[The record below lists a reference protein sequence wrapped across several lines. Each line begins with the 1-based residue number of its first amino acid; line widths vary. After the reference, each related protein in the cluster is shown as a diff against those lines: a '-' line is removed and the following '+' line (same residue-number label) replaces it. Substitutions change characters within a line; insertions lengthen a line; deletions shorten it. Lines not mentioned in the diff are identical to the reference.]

1 MAKIKEA
8 FGKIALRANQ
18 MAEIAWF
25 VSNLFLCSP
34 AVLKAQDTTATPQKN
49 TQTELSQ
56 PDAPREA
63 KKKEQIQVTDMTG
76 FFAQSEEIYAAVL
89 KQAET
94 DPNVAA
100 NLVAL
105 REIAI
110 APSSATQDEALSTQ
124 QQSTGSSGSAAK
136 PDSNRSVFLPLISRS
151 ESSKPA
157 EPSEAQK
164 KEVATLLNSIQI
176 NLGKMGWEVQVT
188 TETVDGERVDGTLSV
203 LRSFDWFFAKILE
216 AQNSAGLPSEV
227 AAIRKFDI
235 IGLPKLVINFA
246 PDKCLYTADRIE
258 KGQVT
263 FEVSKFDECVLY
275 GVLGLMNLDSRGDSH
290 LITKR
295 ASNGILMLSLWSA
308 FGQFIKSLTTEEAA
322 QYVGY
327 DDSRLMREML
337 TAQDLGKRILY
348 KSNDPTCEIV
358 GYATFSPA
366 SIAAIND
373 LYAIDITDKLD
384 PIFKRSLEEKLERDL
399 LQGYPNTS
407 SKLYELDGVIAAWAS
422 EVLQGNYQLPSWS
435 NTAFIGMYNLFKD
448 EQIIDPTLS
457 DAALQKKKETQKISY
472 AVAFKTRDS
481 SDGPE
486 YWQIIWF
493 AAAFKDGKQRILV
506 RPLEAM
512 YFPWNSSLH
521 QIFNDQDVVGESSTR
536 STKVYK
542 FTDQYGNTATVAKLE
557 EQGFKVHDYRGDS
570 LDGADGESGI
580 ECNHL
585 VQGTPITPELTH

>member
-1 MAKIKEA
+1 MYHIMTKFKEA
-8 FGKIALRANQ
+8 FRKIAVSATQ
-18 MAEIAWF
+18 AAEMAWL
-25 VSNLFLCSP
+25 VSNLLLISP
-34 AVLKAQDTTATPQKN
+34 AVLKAQDTTATPRKN
-49 TQTELSQ
+49 TDTELFQ
-56 PDAPREA
+56 PDHIRED
-63 KKKEQIQVTDMTG
+63 KKKEQIQVTDMTD

-100 NLVAL
+100 NLAAL
-105 REIAI
+105 REAAI
-110 APSSATQDEALSTQ
+110 VPNPVAQD
-124 QQSTGSSGSAAK
+124 K
-136 PDSNRSVFLPLISRS
+136 PLFTNSVFLPLVSRF

-308 FGQFIKSLTTEEAA
+308 FGKFIKSLTTEEAA

-327 DDSRLMREML
+327 DDSRLTREML
-337 TAQDLGKRILY
+337 TAQELGKRILY
-348 KSNDPTCEIV
+348 KSIDPTCKDT
-358 GYATFSPA
+358 GYATLSPA

-373 LYAIDITDKLD
+373 LYAIDITDELD

-448 EQIIDPTLS
+448 EQIIDPTLL
-457 DAALQKKKETQKISY
+457 DAELQQKKENQKISY
-472 AVAFKTRDS
+472 AAAFKTRDS
-481 SDGPE
+481 SAGPE
-486 YWQIIWF
+486 YWLIIWF
-493 AAAFKDGKQRILV
+493 AAAFKDGKQRTLV

-512 YFPWNSSLH
+512 YYPAYSSLH
-521 QIFNDQDVVGESSTR
+521 QIFKDEDVAGKSSTR
-536 STKVYK
+536 STRVYE
-542 FTDQYGNTATVAKLE
+542 FTDQNGTKATVADLE
-557 EQGFKVHDYRGDS
+557 KMGFKVHDYRGDS

-585 VQGTPITPELTH
+585 VQGTPITP